1 MQPDKFLTHGGKNFL
16 LASSAQNVRCQLI
29 VLFLLYC
36 YHLFQLSFLNYEI
49 PIFFI
54 KQFELKSFRYE
65 ETVSSVNNK
74 QWRKQEKS
82 IQQT

>member
-16 LASSAQNVRCQLI
+16 LASSAQNVRCQLF
-29 VLFLLYC
+29 VMFLLYC

-54 KQFELKSFRYE
+54 KQFELKSFRYV